1 MYDFSVNYNSVDK
14 FDILNIHKYLITK
27 NNINLNLTTKW
38 LTFLLNFVSEL
49 YVMDLALLSLEK
61 WQCV

>member
-1 MYDFSVNYNSVDK
+1 MLIIVICLLMEKKSLS
-14 FDILNIHKYLITK
+14 LNP
-27 NNINLNLTTKW
+27 TTKM

-49 YVMDLALLSLEK
+49 YVMDLVLLSLEK